1 MTEKILYGLGGAVV
15 SFLAPIETFIVWM
28 LIFVMIDL
36 VSGVW
41 AAKTRHEKLES
52 KKLGATLNKMVW
64 YFTAILMAQAL
75 DVKIIPYIDLHLASL
90 TTAII
95 CGFNLYS
102 VLENAYTITGNQ
114 VFWALTQFTN
124 KKIKQV
130 TEVDVKATK
139 KRKKSQKSRKNV

>member
-1 MTEKILYGLGGAVV
+1 MKWQDIKDRLMTEKILYGLGGAVV

-41 AAKTRHEKLES
+41 AAKRRHEKLES

-64 YFTAILMAQAL
+64 YFTAIVMAQAL

-102 VLENAYTITGNQ
+102 VLENAYTITGNT
-114 VFWALTQFTN
+114 VFWALTQFTT
-124 KKIKQV
+124 KKIKEV
-130 TEVDVKATK
+130 TDCDITEK
-139 KRKKSQKSRKNV
+139 KE